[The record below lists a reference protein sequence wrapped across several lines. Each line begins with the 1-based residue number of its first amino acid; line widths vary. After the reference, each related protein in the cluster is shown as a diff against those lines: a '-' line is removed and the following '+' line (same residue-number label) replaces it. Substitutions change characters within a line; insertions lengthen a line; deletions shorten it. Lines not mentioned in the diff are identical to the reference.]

1 MHLFFLHD
9 PEVFLL
15 RKCLLL
21 DLYYQLTDFGLS
33 KIGLINNA
41 IHLSGS
47 VTSGS
52 VLQEAQSE
60 NALPRGQRSGRSA
73 FGTPDYLAPE
83 ILLGNAHGLYECL
96 ASFIQPLANQVINM
110 CILQVMLLT
119 GGQWELFCL
128 SL

>member
-1 MHLFFLHD
+1 MLIAG
-9 PEVFLL
+9 PLL
-15 RKCLLL
+15 
-21 DLYYQLTDFGLS
+21 QLTDFGLS

-47 VTSGS
+47 VSNGS
-52 VLQEAQSE
+52 VLREAQSE
-60 NALPRGQRSGRSA
+60 NALPRGKRSGRSA

-96 ASFIQPLANQVINM
+96 LQVAPTLANQVISM
-110 CILQVMLLT
+110 CILQVMLRT